1 MIPSSSCPPWQQLNR
16 PGPAGD
22 HDGLAVLTPLTGHDH
37 GFEVWN
43 IFSLS
48 ELSCARADFMRAL
61 WLFGVV
67 ASTAVAL
74 ILVNPISDA
83 TGEEQ
88 AKEFGEPA
96 SDALV
101 KTAPDALPAP
111 NPETK
116 PIIASNL
123 APADLLVA
131 QKLQEMLAPGLVE
144 RKQERAAIEAFY
156 ARRGYAPLWVANGAK
171 TIRAQ
176 AVLARLKK
184 AELDGLD
191 PTDYPIP
198 DFRVAAGRPDALA
211 EAELRLNTSVLAYAR
226 HAQTGRVHHSRI
238 SADIDYHL
246 ATTEPGEVLARMA
259 SATDPGYALGSY
271 NPPHE
276 GFRAVRAKLVELR
289 ARRFELMN
297 LGGPTLRLGM
307 RDARVPGLRER
318 LGLARA
324 TDNTAYDKMLAE
336 AVKNFQREHGLSPT
350 GQVNSATVEALKVR
364 RSDREAEIIR
374 GNMER
379 WRWLPRDLGKAHV
392 MVNIPDYSL
401 QVVRN
406 GVTIWQTKIVVGK
419 PSMPTPLIS
428 EQMKFISINPSW
440 NVPPSIVRKE
450 YLPALRRDPRA
461 LARIGLRVEYKRD
474 GTIHVFQPPS
484 DRNALGRIRFNFPN
498 KFLVYQHDT
507 PDKRLFADDKRAY
520 SHGCMRVQDPV
531 HYAEVLLS
539 LVRPSDGYTEDRI
552 RKMFGTSETDIQFPT
567 FIPVNLTY
575 QTALVDDAGKLEIR
589 DDIYGRD
596 RALLAVLKGTDRK
609 VADIPVEHKIDISHR
624 EVLAIPD
631 EPSWFGGRTA
641 YGGGRGYYPNGGAYY
656 GGGYYGGGNFFSRL
670 FGG

>member
-131 QKLQEMLAPGLVE
+131 QKLQEMLARGSERIIE
-144 RKQERAAIEAFY
+144 RKQERTAIEAFY

-276 GFRAVRAKLVELR
+276 GFRALRAKLVELR

-350 GQVNSATVEALKVR
+350 GQVNSATVEALKLR

-392 MVNIPDYSL
+392 IVNIPDYSL
-401 QVVRN
+401 QVVRD
-406 GVTIWQTKIVVGK
+406 GVAIWQTKIVVGK

-428 EQMKFISINPSW
+428 EQMKFITVNPTW
-440 NVPPSIVRKE
+440 NVPPSIVQNE
-450 YLPALRRDPRA
+450 YLPALRQNPMA
-461 LARIGLRVEYKRD
+461 LARIGLRVEHNRD
-474 GTIHVFQPPS
+474 GTIHVFQPPGE
-484 DRNALGRIRFNFPN
+484 RNALGRIRFNFPN

-507 PDKRLFADDKRAY
+507 PHKHLFAHGKRAD
-520 SHGCMRVQDPV
+520 SHGCIRVQDPLK
-531 HYAEVLLS
+531 YAEVLLS
-539 LVRPSDGYTEDRI
+539 IARPQDGYTAERLH
-552 RKMFGTSETDIQFPT
+552 RMFGKNEQAITLPT
-567 FIPVNLTY
+567 PIPVHLTY
-575 QTALVDDAGKLEIR
+575 QTVFVDPSGKLQVRE
-589 DDIYGRD
+589 DVYGRD
-596 RALLAVLKGTDRK
+596 APTVAALKGDDRK
-609 VADIPVEHKIDISHR
+609 YADLPIERHEDRARPRQAVHLAPRSHPNRTLSSRRVEYQYNKWGY
-624 EVLAIPD
+624 P
-631 EPSWFGGRTA
+631 GR
-641 YGGGRGYYPNGGAYY
+641 RGFAKLRPG
-656 GGGYYGGGNFFSRL
+656 
-670 FGG
+670 

>member
-1 MIPSSSCPPWQQLNR
+1 MIPSSSCPPWQQLHR

-88 AKEFGEPA
+88 AKELGEPA

-131 QKLQEMLAPGLVE
+131 QKLQEMLARGSERIVE
-144 RKQERAAIEAFY
+144 RKKERAAIEAFY

-176 AVLARLKK
+176 AMLSRLKK

-276 GFRAVRAKLVELR
+276 GFRALRAKLVELR
-289 ARRFELMN
+289 ARRL

-392 MVNIPDYSL
+392 IVNIPDYSL
-401 QVVRN
+401 QVVRD
-406 GVTIWQTKIVVGK
+406 GVAIWQTKIVVGK

-428 EQMKFISINPSW
+428 EQMKFITVNPTW
-440 NVPPSIVRKE
+440 NVPPSIVQNE
-450 YLPALRRDPRA
+450 YLPALRQNPMA
-461 LARIGLRVEYKRD
+461 LARIGLRVEHNRD
-474 GTIHVFQPPS
+474 GTIHVFQPPGE
-484 DRNALGRIRFNFPN
+484 RNALGRIRFNFPN

-507 PDKRLFADDKRAY
+507 PHKHLFAHGKRAD
-520 SHGCMRVQDPV
+520 SHGCIRVQDPLK
-531 HYAEVLLS
+531 YAEVLLS
-539 LVRPSDGYTEDRI
+539 IARPQDGYTAERLH
-552 RKMFGTSETDIQFPT
+552 RMFGKNEQAITLPT
-567 FIPVNLTY
+567 PIPVHLTY
-575 QTALVDDAGKLEIR
+575 QTVFVDPSGKLQVRE
-589 DDIYGRD
+589 DVYGRD
-596 RALLAVLKGTDRK
+596 APTVAALKGDDRK
-609 VADIPVEHKIDISHR
+609 YADLPIERHEDRARPRQAVHLAPRSHPNRTLSSRRVEYQYNKWGY
-624 EVLAIPD
+624 P
-631 EPSWFGGRTA
+631 GR
-641 YGGGRGYYPNGGAYY
+641 RGFAKLRPG
-656 GGGYYGGGNFFSRL
+656 
-670 FGG
+670 

>member
-1 MIPSSSCPPWQQLNR
+1 
-16 PGPAGD
+16 
-22 HDGLAVLTPLTGHDH
+22 
-37 GFEVWN
+37 
-43 IFSLS
+43 
-48 ELSCARADFMRAL
+48 MRAL

-131 QKLQEMLAPGLVE
+131 QKLQEMLARGSERIVE

-276 GFRAVRAKLVELR
+276 GFRALRAKLVELR

-392 MVNIPDYSL
+392 IVNIPDYSL
-401 QVVRN
+401 QVVRD
-406 GVTIWQTKIVVGK
+406 GVAIWQTKIVVGK

-428 EQMKFISINPSW
+428 EQMKFITVNPTW
-440 NVPPSIVRKE
+440 NVPPSIVQNE
-450 YLPALRRDPRA
+450 YLPALRQNPMA
-461 LARIGLRVEYKRD
+461 LARIGLRVEHNRD
-474 GTIHVFQPPS
+474 GTIHVFQPPGE
-484 DRNALGRIRFNFPN
+484 RNALGRIRFNFPN

-507 PDKRLFADDKRAY
+507 PHKHLFAHGKRAD
-520 SHGCMRVQDPV
+520 SHGCIRVQDPLK
-531 HYAEVLLS
+531 YAEVLLS
-539 LVRPSDGYTEDRI
+539 IARPQDGYTAERLH
-552 RKMFGTSETDIQFPT
+552 RMFGKNEQAITLPT
-567 FIPVNLTY
+567 PIPVHLTY
-575 QTALVDDAGKLEIR
+575 QTVFVDPSGKLQVRE
-589 DDIYGRD
+589 DVYGRD
-596 RALLAVLKGTDRK
+596 APTVAALKGDDRK
-609 VADIPVEHKIDISHR
+609 YADLPIERHEDRARPRQAVHLAPRSHPNRTLSSRRVEYQYNKWGY
-624 EVLAIPD
+624 P
-631 EPSWFGGRTA
+631 GR
-641 YGGGRGYYPNGGAYY
+641 RGFAKLRPG
-656 GGGYYGGGNFFSRL
+656 
-670 FGG
+670 

>member
-131 QKLQEMLAPGLVE
+131 QKLQEMLARGSERIVE
-144 RKQERAAIEAFY
+144 RKKERAAIEAFY

-276 GFRAVRAKLVELR
+276 GFRALRAKLVELR

-392 MVNIPDYSL
+392 IVNIPDYSL
-401 QVVRN
+401 QVVRD
-406 GVTIWQTKIVVGK
+406 GVAIWQTKIVVGK

-428 EQMKFISINPSW
+428 EQMKFITVNPTW
-440 NVPPSIVRKE
+440 NVPPSIVQNE
-450 YLPALRRDPRA
+450 YLPALRQNPMA
-461 LARIGLRVEYKRD
+461 LARIGLRVEHNRD
-474 GTIHVFQPPS
+474 GTIHVFQPPGE
-484 DRNALGRIRFNFPN
+484 RNALGRIRFNFPN

-507 PDKRLFADDKRAY
+507 PHKHLFAHGKRAD
-520 SHGCMRVQDPV
+520 SHGCIRVQDPLK
-531 HYAEVLLS
+531 YAEVLLS
-539 LVRPSDGYTEDRI
+539 IARPQDGYTAERLH
-552 RKMFGTSETDIQFPT
+552 RMFGKNEQAITLPT
-567 FIPVNLTY
+567 PIPVHLTY
-575 QTALVDDAGKLEIR
+575 QTVFVDPSGKLQVRE
-589 DDIYGRD
+589 DVYGRD
-596 RALLAVLKGTDRK
+596 APTVAALKGDDRK
-609 VADIPVEHKIDISHR
+609 YADLPIERHEDRARPRQAVHLAPRSHPNRTLSSRRVEYQYNKWGY
-624 EVLAIPD
+624 P
-631 EPSWFGGRTA
+631 GR
-641 YGGGRGYYPNGGAYY
+641 RGFAKLRPG
-656 GGGYYGGGNFFSRL
+656 
-670 FGG
+670 

>member
-131 QKLQEMLAPGLVE
+131 QKLQEMLARGLVE

-276 GFRAVRAKLVELR
+276 GFRALRAKLVELR

-350 GQVNSATVEALKVR
+350 GQVNSATVEALKLR

-392 MVNIPDYSL
+392 IVNIPDYSL
-401 QVVRN
+401 QVVRD
-406 GVTIWQTKIVVGK
+406 GVAIWQTKIVVGK

-428 EQMKFISINPSW
+428 EQMKFITVNPTW
-440 NVPPSIVRKE
+440 NVPPSIVQNE
-450 YLPALRRDPRA
+450 YLPALRQNPMA
-461 LARIGLRVEYKRD
+461 LARIGLRVEHNRD
-474 GTIHVFQPPS
+474 GTIHVFQPPGE
-484 DRNALGRIRFNFPN
+484 RNALGRIRFNFPN

-507 PDKRLFADDKRAY
+507 PHKHLFAHGKRAD
-520 SHGCMRVQDPV
+520 SHGCIRVQDPLK
-531 HYAEVLLS
+531 YAEVLLS
-539 LVRPSDGYTEDRI
+539 IARPQDGYTAERLH
-552 RKMFGTSETDIQFPT
+552 RMFGKNEQAITLPT
-567 FIPVNLTY
+567 PIPVHLTY
-575 QTALVDDAGKLEIR
+575 QTVFVDPSGKLQVRE
-589 DDIYGRD
+589 DVYGRD
-596 RALLAVLKGTDRK
+596 APTVAALKGDDRK
-609 VADIPVEHKIDISHR
+609 YADLPIERHEDRARPRQAVHLAPRSHPNRTLSSRRVEYQYNKWGY
-624 EVLAIPD
+624 P
-631 EPSWFGGRTA
+631 GR
-641 YGGGRGYYPNGGAYY
+641 RGFAKLRPG
-656 GGGYYGGGNFFSRL
+656 
-670 FGG
+670 

>member
-88 AKEFGEPA
+88 AKELGEPA

-131 QKLQEMLAPGLVE
+131 QKLQEMLARGSERIVE
-144 RKQERAAIEAFY
+144 RKQERTAIEAFY

-276 GFRAVRAKLVELR
+276 GFRALRAKLVELR

-379 WRWLPRDLGKAHV
+379 WRWLPRDLGKAYV
-392 MVNIPDYSL
+392 IVNIPDYSL
-401 QVVRN
+401 QVVRD
-406 GVTIWQTKIVVGK
+406 GVAIWQTKIVVGK

-428 EQMKFISINPSW
+428 EQMKFITVNPTW
-440 NVPPSIVRKE
+440 NVPPSIVQNE
-450 YLPALRRDPRA
+450 YLPALRQNPMA
-461 LARIGLRVEYKRD
+461 LARIGLRVEHNRD
-474 GTIHVFQPPS
+474 GTIHVFQPPGE
-484 DRNALGRIRFNFPN
+484 RNALGRIRFNFPN

-507 PDKRLFADDKRAY
+507 PHKHLFAHGKRAD
-520 SHGCMRVQDPV
+520 SHGCIRVQDPLK
-531 HYAEVLLS
+531 YAEVLLS
-539 LVRPSDGYTEDRI
+539 IARPQDGYTAERLH
-552 RKMFGTSETDIQFPT
+552 RMFGKNEQAITLPT
-567 FIPVNLTY
+567 PIPVHLTY
-575 QTALVDDAGKLEIR
+575 QTVFVDPSGKLQVRE
-589 DDIYGRD
+589 DVYGRD
-596 RALLAVLKGTDRK
+596 APTVAALKGDDRK
-609 VADIPVEHKIDISHR
+609 YADLPIERHEDRARPRQAVHLAPRSHPNRTLSSRRVEYQYNKWGY
-624 EVLAIPD
+624 P
-631 EPSWFGGRTA
+631 GR
-641 YGGGRGYYPNGGAYY
+641 RGFAKLRPG
-656 GGGYYGGGNFFSRL
+656 
-670 FGG
+670 

>member
-1 MIPSSSCPPWQQLNR
+1 
-16 PGPAGD
+16 
-22 HDGLAVLTPLTGHDH
+22 
-37 GFEVWN
+37 
-43 IFSLS
+43 
-48 ELSCARADFMRAL
+48 MRAL

-83 TGEEQ
+83 TGGEQ
-88 AKEFGEPA
+88 AKELGEPA

-131 QKLQEMLAPGLVE
+131 QKLQEMLARGSERIVE
-144 RKQERAAIEAFY
+144 RKKERAAIEAFY

-198 DFRVAAGRPDALA
+198 DFRVAAGRSDALA

-276 GFRAVRAKLVELR
+276 GFRALRAKLVELR

-392 MVNIPDYSL
+392 IVNIPDYSL
-401 QVVRN
+401 QVVRD
-406 GVTIWQTKIVVGK
+406 GVAIWQTKIVVGK

-428 EQMKFISINPSW
+428 EQMKFITVNPTW
-440 NVPPSIVRKE
+440 NVPPSIVQNE
-450 YLPALRRDPRA
+450 YLPALRQNPMA
-461 LARIGLRVEYKRD
+461 LARIGLRVEHNRD
-474 GTIHVFQPPS
+474 GTIHVFQPPGE
-484 DRNALGRIRFNFPN
+484 RNALGRIRFNFPN

-507 PDKRLFADDKRAY
+507 PHKHLFAHGKRAD
-520 SHGCMRVQDPV
+520 SHGCIRVQDPLK
-531 HYAEVLLS
+531 YAEVLLS
-539 LVRPSDGYTEDRI
+539 IARPQDGYTAERLH
-552 RKMFGTSETDIQFPT
+552 RMFGKNEQAITLPT
-567 FIPVNLTY
+567 PIPVHLTY
-575 QTALVDDAGKLEIR
+575 QTVFVDPSGKLQVRE
-589 DDIYGRD
+589 DVYGRD
-596 RALLAVLKGTDRK
+596 APTVAALKGDDRK
-609 VADIPVEHKIDISHR
+609 YADLPIERHEDRARPRQAVHLAPRSHPNRTLSSRRVEYQYNKWGY
-624 EVLAIPD
+624 P
-631 EPSWFGGRTA
+631 GR
-641 YGGGRGYYPNGGAYY
+641 RGFAKLRPG
-656 GGGYYGGGNFFSRL
+656 
-670 FGG
+670 

>member
-1 MIPSSSCPPWQQLNR
+1 
-16 PGPAGD
+16 
-22 HDGLAVLTPLTGHDH
+22 
-37 GFEVWN
+37 
-43 IFSLS
+43 
-48 ELSCARADFMRAL
+48 MRAL

-131 QKLQEMLAPGLVE
+131 QKLQEMLARGSERIVE
-144 RKQERAAIEAFY
+144 RKKERAAIEAFY

-276 GFRAVRAKLVELR
+276 GFRALRAKLVELR

-379 WRWLPRDLGKAHV
+379 WRWLPRDLGKAYV
-392 MVNIPDYSL
+392 IVNIPDYSL
-401 QVVRN
+401 QVVRD
-406 GVTIWQTKIVVGK
+406 GVAIWQTKIVVGK

-428 EQMKFISINPSW
+428 EQMKFITVNPTW
-440 NVPPSIVRKE
+440 NVPPSIVQNE
-450 YLPALRRDPRA
+450 YLPALRQNPMA
-461 LARIGLRVEYKRD
+461 LARIGLRVEHNRD
-474 GTIHVFQPPS
+474 GTIHVFQPPGE
-484 DRNALGRIRFNFPN
+484 RNALGRIRFNFPN

-507 PDKRLFADDKRAY
+507 PHKHLFAHGKRAD
-520 SHGCMRVQDPV
+520 SHGCIRVQDPLK
-531 HYAEVLLS
+531 YAEVLLS
-539 LVRPSDGYTEDRI
+539 IARPQDGYTAERLH
-552 RKMFGTSETDIQFPT
+552 RMFGKNEQAITLPT
-567 FIPVNLTY
+567 PIPVHLTY
-575 QTALVDDAGKLEIR
+575 QTVFVDPSGKLQVRE
-589 DDIYGRD
+589 DVYGRD
-596 RALLAVLKGTDRK
+596 APTVAALKGDDRK
-609 VADIPVEHKIDISHR
+609 YADLPIERHEDRARPRQAVHLAPRSHPNRTLSSRRVEYQYNKWGY
-624 EVLAIPD
+624 P
-631 EPSWFGGRTA
+631 GR
-641 YGGGRGYYPNGGAYY
+641 RGFAKLRPG
-656 GGGYYGGGNFFSRL
+656 
-670 FGG
+670 

>member
-1 MIPSSSCPPWQQLNR
+1 
-16 PGPAGD
+16 
-22 HDGLAVLTPLTGHDH
+22 
-37 GFEVWN
+37 
-43 IFSLS
+43 
-48 ELSCARADFMRAL
+48 MRAL

-88 AKEFGEPA
+88 AKELGEPA

-131 QKLQEMLAPGLVE
+131 QKLQEMLARGSERIVE
-144 RKQERAAIEAFY
+144 RKKERAAIEAFY

-276 GFRAVRAKLVELR
+276 GFRALRAKLVELR

-392 MVNIPDYSL
+392 IVNIPDYSL
-401 QVVRN
+401 QVVRD
-406 GVTIWQTKIVVGK
+406 GVAIWQTKIVVGK

-428 EQMKFISINPSW
+428 EQMKFITVNPTW
-440 NVPPSIVRKE
+440 NVPPSIVQNE
-450 YLPALRRDPRA
+450 YLPALRQNPMA
-461 LARIGLRVEYKRD
+461 LARIGLRVEHNRD
-474 GTIHVFQPPS
+474 GTIHVFQPPGE
-484 DRNALGRIRFNFPN
+484 RNALGRIRFNFPN

-507 PDKRLFADDKRAY
+507 PHKHLFAHGKRAD
-520 SHGCMRVQDPV
+520 SHGCIRVQDPLK
-531 HYAEVLLS
+531 YAEVLLS
-539 LVRPSDGYTEDRI
+539 IARPQDGYTAERLH
-552 RKMFGTSETDIQFPT
+552 RMFGKNEQAITLPT
-567 FIPVNLTY
+567 PIPVHLTY
-575 QTALVDDAGKLEIR
+575 QTVFVDPSGKLQVRE
-589 DDIYGRD
+589 DVYGRD
-596 RALLAVLKGTDRK
+596 APTVAALKGDDRK
-609 VADIPVEHKIDISHR
+609 YADLPIERHEDRARPRQAVHLAPRSHPNRTLSSRRVEYQYNKWGY
-624 EVLAIPD
+624 P
-631 EPSWFGGRTA
+631 GR
-641 YGGGRGYYPNGGAYY
+641 RGFAKLRPG
-656 GGGYYGGGNFFSRL
+656 
-670 FGG
+670 

>member
-1 MIPSSSCPPWQQLNR
+1 
-16 PGPAGD
+16 
-22 HDGLAVLTPLTGHDH
+22 
-37 GFEVWN
+37 
-43 IFSLS
+43 
-48 ELSCARADFMRAL
+48 MRAL

-131 QKLQEMLAPGLVE
+131 QKLQEMLARGSERIVE
-144 RKQERAAIEAFY
+144 RKKERAAIEAFY

-276 GFRAVRAKLVELR
+276 GFRALRAKLVELR

-392 MVNIPDYSL
+392 IVNIPDYSL
-401 QVVRN
+401 QVVRD
-406 GVTIWQTKIVVGK
+406 GVAIWQTKIVVGK

-428 EQMKFISINPSW
+428 EQMKFITVNPTW
-440 NVPPSIVRKE
+440 NVPPSIVQNE
-450 YLPALRRDPRA
+450 YLPALRQNPMA
-461 LARIGLRVEYKRD
+461 LARIGLRVEHNRD
-474 GTIHVFQPPS
+474 GTIHVFQPPGE
-484 DRNALGRIRFNFPN
+484 RNALGRIRFNFPN

-507 PDKRLFADDKRAY
+507 PHKHLFAHGKRAD
-520 SHGCMRVQDPV
+520 SHGCIRVQDPLK
-531 HYAEVLLS
+531 YAEVLLS
-539 LVRPSDGYTEDRI
+539 IARPQDGYTAERLH
-552 RKMFGTSETDIQFPT
+552 RMFGKNEQAITLPT
-567 FIPVNLTY
+567 PIPVHLTY
-575 QTALVDDAGKLEIR
+575 QTVFVDPSGKLQVRE
-589 DDIYGRD
+589 DVYGRD
-596 RALLAVLKGTDRK
+596 APTVAALKGDDRK
-609 VADIPVEHKIDISHR
+609 YADLPIERHEDRARPRQAVHLAPRSHPNRTLSSRRVEYQYNKWGY
-624 EVLAIPD
+624 P
-631 EPSWFGGRTA
+631 GR
-641 YGGGRGYYPNGGAYY
+641 RGFAKLRPG
-656 GGGYYGGGNFFSRL
+656 
-670 FGG
+670 

>member
-1 MIPSSSCPPWQQLNR
+1 
-16 PGPAGD
+16 
-22 HDGLAVLTPLTGHDH
+22 
-37 GFEVWN
+37 
-43 IFSLS
+43 
-48 ELSCARADFMRAL
+48 MRAL

-131 QKLQEMLAPGLVE
+131 QKLQEMLARGSERIIE
-144 RKQERAAIEAFY
+144 RKQERTAIEAFY

-276 GFRAVRAKLVELR
+276 GFRALRAKLVELR

-350 GQVNSATVEALKVR
+350 GQVNSATVEALKLR

-392 MVNIPDYSL
+392 IVNIPDYSL
-401 QVVRN
+401 QVVRD
-406 GVTIWQTKIVVGK
+406 GVAIWQTKIVVGK

-428 EQMKFISINPSW
+428 EQMKFITVNPTW
-440 NVPPSIVRKE
+440 NVPPSIVQNE
-450 YLPALRRDPRA
+450 YLPALRQNPMA
-461 LARIGLRVEYKRD
+461 LARIGLRVEHNRD
-474 GTIHVFQPPS
+474 GTIHVFQPPGE
-484 DRNALGRIRFNFPN
+484 RNALGRIRFNFPN

-507 PDKRLFADDKRAY
+507 PHKHLFAHGKRAD
-520 SHGCMRVQDPV
+520 SHGCIRVQDPLK
-531 HYAEVLLS
+531 YAEVLLS
-539 LVRPSDGYTEDRI
+539 IARPQDGYTAERLH
-552 RKMFGTSETDIQFPT
+552 RMFGKNEQAITLPT
-567 FIPVNLTY
+567 PIPVHLTY
-575 QTALVDDAGKLEIR
+575 QTVFVDPSGKLQVRE
-589 DDIYGRD
+589 DVYGRD
-596 RALLAVLKGTDRK
+596 APTVAALKGDDRK
-609 VADIPVEHKIDISHR
+609 YADLPIERHEDRARPRQAVHLAPRSHPNRTLSSRRVEYQYNKWGY
-624 EVLAIPD
+624 P
-631 EPSWFGGRTA
+631 GR
-641 YGGGRGYYPNGGAYY
+641 RGFAKLRPG
-656 GGGYYGGGNFFSRL
+656 
-670 FGG
+670 

>member
-1 MIPSSSCPPWQQLNR
+1 
-16 PGPAGD
+16 
-22 HDGLAVLTPLTGHDH
+22 
-37 GFEVWN
+37 
-43 IFSLS
+43 
-48 ELSCARADFMRAL
+48 MRAL

-88 AKEFGEPA
+88 AKELGEPA

-131 QKLQEMLAPGLVE
+131 QKLQEMLARGSERIVE

-276 GFRAVRAKLVELR
+276 GFRALRAKLVELR

-392 MVNIPDYSL
+392 IVNIPDYSL
-401 QVVRN
+401 QVVRD
-406 GVTIWQTKIVVGK
+406 GVAIWQTKIVVGK

-428 EQMKFISINPSW
+428 EQMKFITVNPTW
-440 NVPPSIVRKE
+440 NVPPSIVQNE
-450 YLPALRRDPRA
+450 YLPALRQNPMA
-461 LARIGLRVEYKRD
+461 LARIGLRVEHNRD
-474 GTIHVFQPPS
+474 GTIHVFQPPGE
-484 DRNALGRIRFNFPN
+484 RNALGRIRFNFPN

-507 PDKRLFADDKRAY
+507 PHKHLFAHGKRAD
-520 SHGCMRVQDPV
+520 SHGCIRVQDPLK
-531 HYAEVLLS
+531 YAEVLLS
-539 LVRPSDGYTEDRI
+539 IARPQDGYTAERLH
-552 RKMFGTSETDIQFPT
+552 RMFGKNEQAITLPT
-567 FIPVNLTY
+567 PIPVHLTY
-575 QTALVDDAGKLEIR
+575 QTVFVDPSGKLQVRE
-589 DDIYGRD
+589 DVYGRD
-596 RALLAVLKGTDRK
+596 APTVAALKGDDRK
-609 VADIPVEHKIDISHR
+609 YADLPIERHEDRARPRQAVHLAPRSHPNRTLSSRRVEYQYNKWGY
-624 EVLAIPD
+624 P
-631 EPSWFGGRTA
+631 GR
-641 YGGGRGYYPNGGAYY
+641 RGFAKLRPG
-656 GGGYYGGGNFFSRL
+656 
-670 FGG
+670 

>member
-88 AKEFGEPA
+88 AKELGEPA

-131 QKLQEMLAPGLVE
+131 QKLQEMLARGSERIVE
-144 RKQERAAIEAFY
+144 RKKERAAIEAFY

-276 GFRAVRAKLVELR
+276 GFRALRAKLVELR

-379 WRWLPRDLGKAHV
+379 WRWLPRDLGKAYV
-392 MVNIPDYSL
+392 IVNIPDYSL
-401 QVVRN
+401 QVVRD
-406 GVTIWQTKIVVGK
+406 GVAIWQTKIVVGK

-428 EQMKFISINPSW
+428 EQMKFITVNPTW
-440 NVPPSIVRKE
+440 NVPPSIVQNE
-450 YLPALRRDPRA
+450 YLPALRQNPMA
-461 LARIGLRVEYKRD
+461 LARIGLRVEHNRD
-474 GTIHVFQPPS
+474 GTIHVFQPPGE
-484 DRNALGRIRFNFPN
+484 RNALGRIRFNFPN

-507 PDKRLFADDKRAY
+507 PHKHLFAHGKRAD
-520 SHGCMRVQDPV
+520 SHGCIRVQDPLK
-531 HYAEVLLS
+531 YAEVLLS
-539 LVRPSDGYTEDRI
+539 IARPQDGYTAERLH
-552 RKMFGTSETDIQFPT
+552 RMFGKSEQAITLPT
-567 FIPVNLTY
+567 PIPVHLTY
-575 QTALVDDAGKLEIR
+575 QTVFVDPSGKLQVRE
-589 DDIYGRD
+589 DVYGRD
-596 RALLAVLKGTDRK
+596 APTVAALKGDDRK
-609 VADIPVEHKIDISHR
+609 YADLPIERHEDRARPRQAVHLAPRSHPNRTLSSRRVEYQYNKWGY
-624 EVLAIPD
+624 P
-631 EPSWFGGRTA
+631 GR
-641 YGGGRGYYPNGGAYY
+641 RGFAKLRPG
-656 GGGYYGGGNFFSRL
+656 
-670 FGG
+670 

>member
-1 MIPSSSCPPWQQLNR
+1 MIPSSSCPPWQQLHR

-88 AKEFGEPA
+88 AKELGEPA

-131 QKLQEMLAPGLVE
+131 QKLQEMLARGSERIVE

-276 GFRAVRAKLVELR
+276 GFRALRAKLVELR

-379 WRWLPRDLGKAHV
+379 WRWLPRDLGKALV
-392 MVNIPDYSL
+392 IVNIPDYSL
-401 QVVRN
+401 QVVRD
-406 GVTIWQTKIVVGK
+406 GVAIWQTKIVVGK

-428 EQMKFISINPSW
+428 EQMKFITVNPTW
-440 NVPPSIVRKE
+440 NVPPSIVQNE
-450 YLPALRRDPRA
+450 YLPALRQNPMA
-461 LARIGLRVEYKRD
+461 LARIGLRVEHNRD
-474 GTIHVFQPPS
+474 GTIHVFQPPGE
-484 DRNALGRIRFNFPN
+484 RNALGRIRFNFPN

-507 PDKRLFADDKRAY
+507 PHKHLFAHGKRAD
-520 SHGCMRVQDPV
+520 SHGCIRVQDPLK
-531 HYAEVLLS
+531 YAEVLLS
-539 LVRPSDGYTEDRI
+539 IARPQDGYTAERLH
-552 RKMFGTSETDIQFPT
+552 RMFGKNEQAITLPT
-567 FIPVNLTY
+567 PIPVHLTY
-575 QTALVDDAGKLEIR
+575 QTVFVDPSGKLQVRE
-589 DDIYGRD
+589 DVYGRD
-596 RALLAVLKGTDRK
+596 APTVAALKGDDRK
-609 VADIPVEHKIDISHR
+609 YADLPIERHEDRARPRQAVHLAPRSHPNRTLSSRRVEYQYNKWGY
-624 EVLAIPD
+624 P
-631 EPSWFGGRTA
+631 GR
-641 YGGGRGYYPNGGAYY
+641 RGFAKLRPG
-656 GGGYYGGGNFFSRL
+656 
-670 FGG
+670 

>member
-1 MIPSSSCPPWQQLNR
+1 
-16 PGPAGD
+16 
-22 HDGLAVLTPLTGHDH
+22 
-37 GFEVWN
+37 
-43 IFSLS
+43 
-48 ELSCARADFMRAL
+48 MRAL

-83 TGEEQ
+83 TGGEQ
-88 AKEFGEPA
+88 AKELGEPA

-131 QKLQEMLAPGLVE
+131 QKLQEMLARGSERIVE
-144 RKQERAAIEAFY
+144 RKKERAAIEAFY

-276 GFRAVRAKLVELR
+276 GFRALRAKLVELR

-392 MVNIPDYSL
+392 IVNIPDYSL
-401 QVVRN
+401 QVVRD
-406 GVTIWQTKIVVGK
+406 GVAIWQTKIVVGK

-428 EQMKFISINPSW
+428 EQMKFITVNPTW
-440 NVPPSIVRKE
+440 NVPPSIVQNE
-450 YLPALRRDPRA
+450 YLPALRQNPMA
-461 LARIGLRVEYKRD
+461 LARIGLRVEHNRD
-474 GTIHVFQPPS
+474 GTIHVFQPPGE
-484 DRNALGRIRFNFPN
+484 RNALGRIRFNFPN

-507 PDKRLFADDKRAY
+507 PHKHLFAHGKRAD
-520 SHGCMRVQDPV
+520 SHGCIRVQDPLK
-531 HYAEVLLS
+531 YAEVLLS
-539 LVRPSDGYTEDRI
+539 IARPQDGYTAERLH
-552 RKMFGTSETDIQFPT
+552 RMFGKNEQAITLPT
-567 FIPVNLTY
+567 PIPVHLTY
-575 QTALVDDAGKLEIR
+575 QTVFVDPSGKLQVRE
-589 DDIYGRD
+589 DVYGRD
-596 RALLAVLKGTDRK
+596 APTVAALKGDDRK
-609 VADIPVEHKIDISHR
+609 YADLPIERHEDRARPRQAVHLAPRSHPNRTLSSRRVEYQYNKWGY
-624 EVLAIPD
+624 P
-631 EPSWFGGRTA
+631 GR
-641 YGGGRGYYPNGGAYY
+641 RGFAKLRPG
-656 GGGYYGGGNFFSRL
+656 
-670 FGG
+670 

>member
-16 PGPAGD
+16 PGAAGD
-22 HDGLAVLTPLTGHDH
+22 HDGLTVVTPLTGHDH
-37 GFEVWN
+37 RFEVWN

-48 ELSCARADFMRAL
+48 ELSCARADFMRAI

-74 ILVNPISDA
+74 ILVNPISDT
-83 TGEEQ
+83 TGGEQ
-88 AKEFGEPA
+88 AKELGEPA

-131 QKLQEMLAPGLVE
+131 QKLQEMLARGSERIIE
-144 RKQERAAIEAFY
+144 RKQERTAIEAFY

-276 GFRAVRAKLVELR
+276 GFRALRAKLVELR

-297 LGGPTLRLGM
+297 LGGLTLRLGM

-324 TDNTAYDKMLAE
+324 ADNTAYDKMLAE

-379 WRWLPRDLGKAHV
+379 WRWLPRDLGKAYV

-401 QVVRN
+401 QVVRD
-406 GVTIWQTKIVVGK
+406 GVAIWQTKIVVGR

-428 EQMKFISINPSW
+428 EQMKFITVNPTW
-440 NVPPSIVRKE
+440 NVPPSIVQNE
-450 YLPALRRDPRA
+450 YLPALRQNPMA
-461 LARIGLRVEYKRD
+461 LARIGLRVEHNRD
-474 GTIHVFQPPS
+474 GTIQC
-484 DRNALGRIRFNFPN
+484 FPA
-498 KFLVYQHDT
+498 
-507 PDKRLFADDKRAY
+507 PWRAKCART
-520 SHGCMRVQDPV
+520 H
-531 HYAEVLLS
+531 S
-539 LVRPSDGYTEDRI
+539 L
-552 RKMFGTSETDIQFPT
+552 QFPEQ
-567 FIPVNLTY
+567 IP
-575 QTALVDDAGKLEIR
+575 
-589 DDIYGRD
+589 
-596 RALLAVLKGTDRK
+596 
-609 VADIPVEHKIDISHR
+609 
-624 EVLAIPD
+624 
-631 EPSWFGGRTA
+631 
-641 YGGGRGYYPNGGAYY
+641 
-656 GGGYYGGGNFFSRL
+656 RL
-670 FGG
+670 PA

>member
-22 HDGLAVLTPLTGHDH
+22 HDGLAVVTPLTGHDH

-88 AKEFGEPA
+88 AKELGEPA

-131 QKLQEMLAPGLVE
+131 QKLQEMLARGSERIVE

-276 GFRAVRAKLVELR
+276 GFRALRAKLVELR

-324 TDNTAYDKMLAE
+324 ADNTAYDKMLAE

-392 MVNIPDYSL
+392 IVNIPDYSL
-401 QVVRN
+401 QVVRD
-406 GVTIWQTKIVVGK
+406 GVAIWQTKIVVGK

-428 EQMKFISINPSW
+428 EQMKFITVNPTW
-440 NVPPSIVRKE
+440 NVPPSIVQNE
-450 YLPALRRDPRA
+450 YLPALRQNPMA
-461 LARIGLRVEYKRD
+461 LARIGLRVEHNRD
-474 GTIHVFQPPS
+474 GTIHVFQPPGE
-484 DRNALGRIRFNFPN
+484 RNALGRIRFNFPN

-507 PDKRLFADDKRAY
+507 PHKHLFAHGKRAD
-520 SHGCMRVQDPV
+520 SHGCIRVQDPLK
-531 HYAEVLLS
+531 YAEVLLS
-539 LVRPSDGYTEDRI
+539 IARPQDGYTAERLH
-552 RKMFGTSETDIQFPT
+552 RMFGKNEQAITLPT
-567 FIPVNLTY
+567 PIPVHLTY
-575 QTALVDDAGKLEIR
+575 QTVFVDPSGKLQVRE
-589 DDIYGRD
+589 DVYGRD
-596 RALLAVLKGTDRK
+596 APTVAALKGDDRK
-609 VADIPVEHKIDISHR
+609 YADLPIERHEDRARPRQAVHLAPRSHPNRTLSSRRVEYQYNKWGY
-624 EVLAIPD
+624 P
-631 EPSWFGGRTA
+631 GR
-641 YGGGRGYYPNGGAYY
+641 RGFAKLRPG
-656 GGGYYGGGNFFSRL
+656 
-670 FGG
+670 